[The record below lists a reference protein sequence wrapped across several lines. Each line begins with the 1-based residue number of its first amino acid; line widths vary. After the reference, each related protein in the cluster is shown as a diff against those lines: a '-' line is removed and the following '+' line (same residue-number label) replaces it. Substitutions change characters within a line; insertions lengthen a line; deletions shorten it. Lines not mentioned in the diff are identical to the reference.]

1 MAQTVLLVDT
11 LKQALK
17 AHGLTYR
24 DVAQALGLS
33 EASVKRL
40 FAGNNLSLHRLDRI
54 CQLMGM
60 EITDLAASL
69 RERHPKTEALSLAQ
83 EQEIADDVV
92 LLLVAISVLNKFTFA
107 EILEHYAIS
116 KTELIRKLAH
126 LDRLK
131 IIELLPNNRIKL
143 LISSRFK
150 WQDDGP
156 IQRFFQDKVG
166 REFFASRFA
175 KDTEKLISIS
185 GLLSVASNEQFQRKM
200 VRLAEEFADLQ
211 RDDER
216 LPLAQKHGTTM
227 VLAIRQWEYGLFEE
241 LKRARKDDERS

>member
-24 DVAQALGLS
+24 DVAGALGLS

-40 FAGNNLSLHRLDRI
+40 FADNNLSLHRLDQI

-60 EITDLAASL
+60 EITDLAAL
-69 RERHPKTEALSLAQ
+69 LGARHPKTEALSIAQ

-92 LLLVAISVLNKFTFA
+92 LLLVAISVLNKITFD
-107 EILEHYAIS
+107 EILEHYEIS

-166 REFFASRFA
+166 NEFFASRFA
-175 KDTEKLISIS
+175 KDTEKLISMS
-185 GLLSVASNEQFQRKM
+185 GLLAAASNAQFQRKM
-200 VRLAEEFADLQ
+200 IRLAEEFADLQ

-241 LKRARKDDERS
+241 LKRKRTDGRQV

>member
-1 MAQTVLLVDT
+1 MAQTVLLIDT

-24 DVAQALGLS
+24 DVAAALELS
-33 EASVKRL
+33 EATVKRL
-40 FAGNNLSLHRLDRI
+40 FAGNNLSLNRLDQV
-54 CQLMGM
+54 CQMMGL
-60 EITDLAASL
+60 EITDLAQMLSG
-69 RERHPKTEALSLAQ
+69 RHPKTEALSLAQ

-92 LLLVAISVLNKFTFA
+92 LLLVAISVLNKFTFD

-156 IQRFFQDKVG
+156 IQRFFQEKVG

-185 GLLSVASNEQFQRKM
+185 GLLSAASNERFQRKM

-216 LPLAQKHGTTM
+216 LPLAEKHGTTM

-241 LKRARKDDERS
+241 LKRTHKIDTPT

>member
-24 DVAQALGLS
+24 DVAQALELS

-60 EITDLAASL
+60 EITDLAALL
-69 RERHPKTEALSLAQ
+69 RDRHPKTEALSIAQ

-92 LLLVAISVLNKFTFA
+92 LLLVAISVLNKFTFE

-156 IQRFFQDKVG
+156 IQRFFQEKVG

-175 KDTEKLISIS
+175 QDTEKLISNS

-241 LKRARKDDERS
+241 LKRARRDDERS